1 MAFVTINKGDKTLV
15 VMKSAFEE
23 YFANQGWSISTNV
36 GRSVAVE
43 ETAPEKPIAEPKI
56 EANDSEEEDWSEF
69 EDEDNDEEIEKP
81 LSEMNRSELEQKANS
96 LGIDISEAKSNK
108 QIREIIRNFQA

>member
-1 MAFVTINKGDKTLV
+1 MAFITINKGDKTLK
-15 VMKSAFEE
+15 VMESAFEE
-23 YFANQGWSISTNV
+23 YFANQGWSISHIV
-36 GRSVAVE
+36 GESVAVE
-43 ETAPEKPIAEPKI
+43 ETAPVEPIAEPKM

-69 EDEDNDEEIEKP
+69 EDEGNDEEVEKP
-81 LSEMNRSELEQKANS
+81 LSEMNRSELEEKANS